1 MLRDGGAF
9 YCYNGPEVM
18 ALTDAAENIRRL
30 RARAGLTQDALAE
43 KLCVARQTVSS
54 WETGRTEPDIGAL
67 EGLAAA
73 LGCTTGELLGGAPGD
88 PGGEKK
94 KYRRRILVY
103 GCIALALLL
112 IHAIVRPYLQAYAF
126 NINANAFHPWVL
138 TIAYLTL
145 KIPAFILGTLCV
157 LSAVS
162 VAWGATVGND
172 PLRRAILIS
181 GIVLS
186 VFCIYVICTYIC
198 AYFFGVLP
206 SSALLR
212 RMGIFLFQY
221 PAFFAIPVCLIY
233 LGAIKPP
240 RNGTAAK

>member
-73 LGCTTGELLGGAPGD
+73 LGCTAQELICGDAPAPSGRD
-88 PGGEKK
+88 TKRF
-94 KYRRRILVY
+94 RRRAVIF
-103 GCIALALLL
+103 GCVTAALLIAAL
-112 IHAIVRPYLQAYAF
+112 FLHPRLKAQSVESFEIWPMIVYFFALRLPRPVF
-126 NINANAFHPWVL
+126 
-138 TIAYLTL
+138 
-145 KIPAFILGTLCV
+145 GTLCV
-157 LSAVS
+157 MSALSAITDIS
-162 VAWGATVGND
+162 ITNGR
-172 PLRRAILIS
+172 LRMAFLVL
-181 GIVLS
+181 GTALS
-186 VFCIYVICTYIC
+186 VFCLYAISPMMMLS
-198 AYFFGVLP
+198 LP
-206 SSALLR
+206 
-212 RMGIFLFQY
+212 Y
-221 PAFFAIPVCLIY
+221 PAGRFWLTAYTLEKYTVLFAIPVCLIY